1 MSTSCLIYSKA
12 PDIPYDI
19 WTHAKILSRDTD
31 AVSVFTLSQLID
43 SRSGDSKPILNTGH
57 GIFIE
62 MNSTIYVMTCN
73 HIVKNHEDLYG
84 YVDTDKGVIK
94 FKLTMI
100 GSIDE
105 FDFVILCPNQDL
117 SIVVNP
123 IKFNTVSENLSSCK
137 LSYTKKNQDKLKI
150 QTLHQ
155 TPVKTLEKQI
165 IDTVLLDIQDSHLKS
180 VLVPKIPLIK
190 FTCIIPET
198 SDEFNPDGLSGA
210 SITIDDNIVGMIFC
224 YSNKYIEAVPI
235 YFLKLF
241 AQKIIMKKTNIHL
254 KGCVIP
260 IVTADMTLNDGS
272 HVVKVVTDDTG
283 ILYKTLTK
291 TEYKFKAGTII
302 MAIND
307 KVFTNTGKI
316 YIDELDA
323 FLQIDTYIMIC
334 TLQQTQVKFTVVKEN
349 VNMAKINFKNIMIT
363 PLPFEKQY
371 VVAINNNNKYV
382 HWKGL
387 TFCELSEELI
397 IKLGQFGIKLV
408 GKLFS
413 DYKIPSIHNKKSIVL
428 IDVNYSK
435 LDSVTS
441 DMLTRLGAPYV
452 KLSSDGYALLVLDR
466 VNKKKIINLIDL
478 AEALKITRKN
488 TKIIFE
494 SITES
499 SICKL
504 EM

>member
-31 AVSVFTLSQLID
+31 AVSIFTLSQLID
-43 SRSGDSKPILNTGH
+43 SRSADSKPILSTGH

-84 YVDTDKGVIK
+84 YVDTEIGVTK
-94 FKLTMI
+94 FKLTLI

-117 SIVVNP
+117 SAIVKP
-123 IKFNTVSENLSSCK
+123 IRINTTSEDLTSHK
-137 LSYTKKNQDKLKI
+137 LSYIKKNQHELKI

-155 TPVKTLEKQI
+155 TPVKTLEKQM
-165 IDTVLLDIQDSHLKS
+165 IDTVLLDVSDSHLKS

-190 FTCIIPET
+190 FTCLIPET
-198 SDEFNPDGLSGA
+198 SDEFNPDGLSGSA
-210 SITIDDNIVGMIFC
+210 ITIDDNVVGMIFC
-224 YSNKYIEAVPI
+224 YSKKHIEAVPI
-235 YFLKLF
+235 YFLRLF
-241 AQKIIMKKTNIHL
+241 AQKIIAKKTNIHL

-260 IVTADMTLNDGS
+260 IATADMTLNDAS
-272 HVVKVVTDDTG
+272 HVVKVVTHDTG
-283 ILYKTLTK
+283 ISYKTLIK
-291 TEYKFKAGTII
+291 SDYKFKGGTII

-307 KVFTNTGKI
+307 KIFANSGKI
-316 YIDELDA
+316 YIDELDS
-323 FLQIDTYIMIC
+323 FLQIDAYVMIC
-334 TLQQTQVKFTVVKEN
+334 ALQQTVVKFTVVKQN
-349 VNMAKINFKNIMIT
+349 VNMSKINFKNIMIT

-371 VVAINNNNKYV
+371 IVAINNNNKYV

-397 IKLGQFGIKLV
+397 IRLGQFGIKLV

-413 DYKIPSIHNKKSIVL
+413 DYKIPSTHNKKSIVL

-441 DMLTRLGAPYV
+441 DMLTGLGAPYV
-452 KLSSDGYALLVLDR
+452 KLSGDSYTLLVLDR
-466 VNKKKIINLIDL
+466 INKKKITNLIDL
-478 AEALKITRKN
+478 AEALKIQRKK

-494 SITES
+494 SIIES

-504 EM
+504 EI